1 VALRRWRVRRARN
14 GRIQIA
20 LPDHEREVVRRMLP
34 QLRELLTVG
43 AEDDRTRRLFPT
55 AFHDDPEAEAE
66 YRRYMHTELVASRLT
81 ALDMVE
87 ASLDR
92 AELSEEEAAA
102 WLQSVNSVRLV
113 LGTLLDVDEDLD
125 VEAVPDDDPE
135 IQGYAIYSYLS
146 ALLDELVRALEP

>member
-1 VALRRWRVRRARN
+1 
-14 GRIQIA
+14 
-20 LPDHEREVVRRMLP
+20 
-34 QLRELLTVG
+34 
-43 AEDDRTRRLFPT
+43 
-55 AFHDDPEAEAE
+55 
-66 YRRYMHTELVASRLT
+66 LT

-113 LGTLLDVDEDLD
+113 LGTLLDVDEYLDLD
-125 VEAVPDDDPE
+125 DVPDDDPE

-146 ALLDELVRALEP
+146 ALLDELVQALEH

>member
-1 VALRRWRVRRARN
+1 VLRRWRVRRARN
-14 GRIQIA
+14 GRIQLA

-34 QLRELLTVG
+34 QLRELLTLG
-43 AEDDRTRRLFPT
+43 TEDDRTRRLFPT

-66 YRRYMHTELVASRLT
+66 YRRYMHTELVASRL
-81 ALDMVE
+81 AAIDAVE

-92 AELSEEEAAA
+92 TELSESEAVA

-125 VEAVPDDDPE
+125 VESIPDDDPE

-146 ALLDELVRALEP
+146 ALLDELVQALEV